1 MKSNESRA
9 WMLGNNMIPLLQQG
23 QLGGKLWAEE
33 APSGI
38 VHQLFIS
45 FVVLIGGQKK
55 SLWVAC
61 MDGHWN
67 AQFATLLPNGIETRI
82 VHGEQF
88 AGLVLDAEAQVF
100 EHFQPARATAHGIVQ
115 LLDHFLT
122 EIGIIHFAPV
132 ELCED
137 QKPIGILDRKSVV

>member
-1 MKSNESRA
+1 SLTVAKLHIHVWILGQPCGDGVQILRPVGDMKSNKSRA
-9 WMLGNNMIPLLQQG
+9 WMLGNNLIPLLQQG

-88 AGLVLDAEAQVF
+88 AGLVLDAAAHVF
-100 EHFQPARATAHGIVQ
+100 EH
-115 LLDHFLT
+115 
-122 EIGIIHFAPV
+122 
-132 ELCED
+132 
-137 QKPIGILDRKSVV
+137 